1 MKYTS
6 LEEMQWNEMEIK
18 FEEDK
23 FFKDRQKAF
32 QQRLGGFTSNRSEM
46 SQRALDNLDIS
57 SVNLNPL
64 DR

>member
-6 LEEMQWNEMEIK
+6 LEEMQWNEMDLK

-23 FFKDRQKAF
+23 FFKERQKAF
-32 QQRLGGFTSNRSEM
+32 NKSLGGFIPNRSEM

-57 SVNLNPL
+57 SVNRNPL
-64 DR
+64 E